1 MSRLQLSRT
10 TGVLFIVFSILL
22 NIPYLLLIQNFEYDD
37 ILRKPTEYVLTKFQS
52 GGTWLILTWFV
63 FALMALLFLPASAM
77 LGQVL
82 SRADTPYLSTATF
95 MGVLSSTLQSVGLMR
110 WVFVIPILAKEY
122 VNSTSNVRRE
132 AIAIAYQIV
141 HQYGGVVIG
150 EHLGQILLV
159 GWILGVSIAMLHSP
173 LFKSWVGGLGIFTV
187 PFWMLGQSELLATV
201 IPSTPVWEV
210 ASTRMRL
217 A

>member
-1 MSRLQLSRT
+1 MIGHFQQIRLNAHSSTQA
-10 TGVLFIVFSILL
+10 IAM
-22 NIPYLLLIQNFEYDD
+22 
-37 ILRKPTEYVLTKFQS
+37 FQS
-52 GGTWLILTWFV
+52 GGTGLILTWFI
-63 FALMALLFLPASAM
+63 FALMALLFIPASAM
-77 LGQVL
+77 LGKVL

-159 GWILGVSIAMLHSP
+159 GWTLGVSIAMLHSH
-173 LFKSWVGGLGIFTV
+173 LFKSWVGWLGIFTV

-210 ASTRMRL
+210 AAVGFMMWEVWLMIVGIFLLRASKKRVIL
-217 A
+217 NSQLEP